1 MALRKT
7 DTEVLVVGA
16 GPVGML
22 VALLLHEQGVAV
34 ELVDE
39 AWRSATRSYATAL
52 HQASLS
58 ILKDAGIGI
67 DSLGP
72 AQQLERIVFYDE
84 KESRCELDVASGSG
98 SLPYASILPQSSLES
113 QLEAELNC
121 RRIPIRWQQRLAEI
135 ERANDRLTASIEVLE
150 RASTG
155 YAVAKTSLQVARTE
169 QIGARFVVGAD
180 GIDSLVR
187 RQANIRYE
195 SVGTPLEFDVFELE
209 AQDVNAGTQHVVL
222 GESTTDVLWTLPS
235 GRQRWSFQVNGP
247 GTPQRERIK
256 SRLLLQVPGEA
267 SRRTGEEQLR
277 QYVSQRAQWFDGK
290 LGDIVWTGD
299 VRFEPRLASAFGSG
313 SIWLAGD
320 AGHQTGPVGVQ
331 SMNAGLREARAL
343 ADAIA
348 AVLKRGSPRSVLDQY
363 NDACR
368 SEWRRLLGHGS
379 GFHAAATANPW
390 IVERAARVVTC
401 LPASGNEL
409 KTLASQLGLVAD
421 DD

>member
-52 HQASLS
+52 HQTSLS
-58 ILKDAGIGI
+58 ILMDAGIGI

-72 AQQLERIVFYDE
+72 AQQLERIIFYDE
-84 KESRCELDVASGSG
+84 KEPRCELDVASGSG

-113 QLEAELNC
+113 QLEAELNR

-135 ERANDRLTASIEVLE
+135 ERASDRLTASIEVLE
-150 RASTG
+150 RTSTG

-169 QIGARFVVGAD
+169 QVGARFVVGAD

-290 LGDIVWTGD
+290 IGDIVWTGD
-299 VRFEPRLASAFGSG
+299 VRFEPRVVLEGHPGSG
-313 SIWLAGD
+313 S
-320 AGHQTGPVGVQ
+320 H
-331 SMNAGLREARAL
+331 RA
-343 ADAIA
+343 I
-348 AVLKRGSPRSVLDQY
+348 
-363 NDACR
+363 
-368 SEWRRLLGHGS
+368 RR
-379 GFHAAATANPW
+379 
-390 IVERAARVVTC
+390 
-401 LPASGNEL
+401 
-409 KTLASQLGLVAD
+409 
-421 DD
+421 